1 MRPTNP
7 LKKNDNPYPDTFR
20 ATGFLSPFEF
30 LLAPPITAQQ
40 SCSIGIV
47 GKLIG

>member
-20 ATGFLSPFEF
+20 VIVATAALNFPSHCHRCAKI
-30 LLAPPITAQQ
+30 LLQQ
-40 SCSIGIV
+40 QREKI
-47 GKLIG
+47 